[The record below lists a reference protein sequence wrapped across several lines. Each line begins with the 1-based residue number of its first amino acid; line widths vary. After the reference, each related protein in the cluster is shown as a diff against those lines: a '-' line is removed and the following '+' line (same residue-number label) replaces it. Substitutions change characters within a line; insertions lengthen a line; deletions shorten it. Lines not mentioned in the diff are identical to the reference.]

1 MMADFP
7 EPRTRA
13 GQDRTAPVGAGAWI
27 PQQIKPRTGHGVV
40 NQAKGAVM
48 MRYGVGSP
56 IALALL
62 ARWARKSGSNIEG
75 SAETLVRDL
84 RGSSSNGRDSA
95 ALARWIDLELDGV
108 TPDDR

>member
-13 GQDRTAPVGAGAWI
+13 GEDWTAPAGPGAWS
-27 PQQIKPRTGHGVV
+27 PHQIQPRTGHGVV

-48 MRYGVGSP
+48 LQYGVDSP

-62 ARWARKSGSNIEG
+62 VRWSRRAGSNLER
-75 SAETLVRDL
+75 SAQSLVSDL

-95 ALARWIDLELDGV
+95 ALARWIELELDGAI
-108 TPDDR
+108 PDDS